1 MNKKV
6 FFELLKINLLSVNPI
21 STKNQYNKYR
31 KKGIKVDNSFYKRL
45 FIFTVIVPMFITT
58 VAYTPYTLLL
68 DYKNMPIY
76 FDSIVIFWI
85 IMGATFNFVGA
96 LEILYGGKD
105 AETLAALPIKST
117 DILYSKA
124 IMIFM
129 SLFPY
134 ILPITVAFIG
144 FSKSNGLGLG
154 SGIVLALFGILTAS
168 FISFTISLVT
178 VQIVATFTAG
188 TKYKNAIST
197 VVSMLGTLLF
207 VGYIVYFSSK
217 TNDNIYIKNDVN
229 RVSIHT
235 STGPI
240 SSLMLNENR
249 IFILLGIFIIS
260 LVVLLIVGAY
270 IKKNYM
276 NVLFKMGDD
285 SKGSKKIVR
294 SKSKRGLSKSSNSR
308 GVQGINS
315 FLFKYNARLIND
327 SAILTSVITMAILP
341 ILMLGPVSY
350 STIKEVGGI
359 GAAASQIREMLTPS
373 LIIVIAIAYSI
384 LFSLLSSTGLA
395 TMIFSLEG
403 FNYEQFLSMPIK
415 RKKIFM
421 SKLVFST
428 AFSMITP
435 TIIAIIVSIVIKVG
449 PILPILAIFFT
460 LIMHIALNFNG
471 LCFDLKN
478 LILDWTNITDL
489 ANRTPKWKSILVILI
504 SLVLII
510 AGGVLLMAVFFMFSK
525 LTTVVVFL
533 VYIAIIAALVI
544 PKLKIYRDYINY
556 NI

>member
-31 KKGIKVDNSFYKRL
+31 KKRNKVDNSFYKRL
-45 FIFTVIVPMFITT
+45 FIFTVIVPMLITT

-76 FDSIVIFWI
+76 FDTIVIFWT
-85 IMGATFNFVGA
+85 IMGAMFNFVGA

-105 AETLAALPIKST
+105 AETLAALPIKSA
-117 DILYSKA
+117 DILYSKV

-134 ILPITVAFIG
+134 TLPITVAFAG
-144 FSKSNGLGLG
+144 FTRANGFGLG
-154 SGIVLALFGILTAS
+154 SGIILALFGFLTAS
-168 FISFTISLVT
+168 IICFTISLVT

-197 VVSMLGTLLF
+197 TVSMIGTLLF
-207 VGYIVYFSSK
+207 VGYILYFSTKANRSI
-217 TNDNIYIKNDVN
+217 NIKNDAN
-229 RVSIHT
+229 GVSIHT

-240 SSLMLNENR
+240 SNLMLNENR
-249 IFILLGIFIIS
+249 IFFLLGIFTIS
-260 LVVLLIVGAY
+260 LVVMLIIGAY

-276 NVLFKMGDD
+276 NVLFKMGDG
-285 SKGSKKIVR
+285 SKGSKKIGR
-294 SKSKRGLSKSSNSR
+294 SKSKGRLSKSSNSR

-315 FLFKYNARLIND
+315 FLFKYNAGLIND

-341 ILMLGPVSY
+341 VMMLGPVSY
-350 STIKEVGGI
+350 STIKGMGGI

-403 FNYEQFLSMPIK
+403 FNYEQFLSIPIK
-415 RKKIFM
+415 RKDIFM

-428 AFSMITP
+428 AFSMIIP
-435 TIIAIIVSIVIKVG
+435 TIIAIIASIVIKAG
-449 PILPILAIFFT
+449 PILPILAILFT

-489 ANRTPKWKSILVILI
+489 ANRTPKWKSILIILI

-510 AGGVLLMAVFFMFSK
+510 VGGVLLMAVFYIFSK
-525 LTTVVVFL
+525 LTTVVAFL
-533 VYIAIIAALVI
+533 VYIAIVAGLVI

>member
-45 FIFTVIVPMFITT
+45 FIFTVIVPMLITT